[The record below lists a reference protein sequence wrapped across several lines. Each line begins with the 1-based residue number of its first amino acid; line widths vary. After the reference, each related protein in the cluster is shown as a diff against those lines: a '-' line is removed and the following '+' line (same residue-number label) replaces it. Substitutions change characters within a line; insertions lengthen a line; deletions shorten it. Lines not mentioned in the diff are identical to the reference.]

1 MGPPRL
7 LADIGGTRARLGL
20 EVVPGRIEAVA
31 LHSCDDFPGVDALL
45 AAYLRDRGNPPVC
58 HAAIAIANPVAGD
71 AVRMTNRD
79 WSFSV
84 SGLQHTLG
92 FSRLV
97 VMNDM
102 VAMAMA
108 LPRLAPEELHKVGD
122 AGEAGAGVKVLL
134 GPGTGLGVGALV
146 PLSGAADGDTPGTW
160 MPVASEGGHV
170 SFAPADETEC
180 RLLEVLWRRFPHVSA
195 ERIVSGT
202 GIPLLHSALCVV
214 DGVPEEA
221 AATAEDVVARAR
233 ADGDST
239 AARCLSVFS
248 AMLGGIAGNLALAY
262 GARGGVYL
270 SGGVIPRLGELFDA
284 AAFRRRFEA
293 KGRFAAYL
301 AAIPVWRMAAGDDVA
316 LRGAAAELDRV
327 LQTAPAA

>member
-1 MGPPRL
+1 MFSPRL

-20 EVVPGRIEAVA
+20 EVAPGRIDAVA

-45 AAYLRDRGNPPVC
+45 AAYLRDRGSPPVR

-84 SGLQHTLG
+84 SGLQRALD

-108 LPRLAPEELHKVGD
+108 LPRLTPDELRRVGD
-122 AGEAGAGVKVLL
+122 AGEVCAGVKVLL

-146 PLSGAADGDTPGTW
+146 PLRDAAGDDDPGTW
-160 MPVASEGGHV
+160 MPVASEGGHI

-202 GIPLLHSALCVV
+202 GIPLLHAALCVV
-214 DGVPEEA
+214 NGAPEDP
-221 AATAEDVVARAR
+221 AATAEEVVGRAR

-239 AARCLSVFS
+239 AAQCLSVFS
-248 AMLGGIAGNLALAY
+248 AMLGGIAGNLALTY

-270 SGGVIPRLGELFDA
+270 TGGVIPRLGERFDA

-293 KGRFAAYL
+293 KGRFADYL

-327 LQTAPAA
+327 LRSASAA

>member
-1 MGPPRL
+1 MFPPRL
-7 LADIGGTRARLGL
+7 LADIGGTRARIGL
-20 EVVPGRIEAVA
+20 EVAPGRIEAVA

-45 AAYLRDRGNPPVC
+45 AAYLRDRGNPPVR
-58 HAAIAIANPVAGD
+58 HAAIAIANPVSSD

-84 SGLQHTLG
+84 SGLQRALG
-92 FSRLV
+92 FSRLA

-108 LPRLAPEELHKVGD
+108 LPHLAQEELRKVGD
-122 AGEAGAGVKVLL
+122 AGEACAGVKVLL

-146 PLSGAADGDTPGTW
+146 PLADRGDTPGSW

-180 RLLEVLWRRFPHVSA
+180 RLLEVLWRRIPHVSA

-214 DGVPEEA
+214 NGVPEDPA

-233 ADGDST
+233 ANRDST
-239 AARCLSVFS
+239 AAQCLSVFS
-248 AMLGGIAGNLALAY
+248 AMLGGIAGNLALVY

-301 AAIPVWRMAAGDDVA
+301 AAIPVWQMVAGDDVA
-316 LRGAAAELDRV
+316 LRGAAAELDRL
-327 LQTAPAA
+327 LQSATAA

>member
-1 MGPPRL
+1 MFSPRL

-20 EVVPGRIEAVA
+20 EVAPGRIDAIT

-45 AAYLRDRGNPPVC
+45 GAYLRDRGNPPVR

-71 AVRMTNRD
+71 SVRMTNRD

-84 SGLQHTLG
+84 AELQRALG

-108 LPRLAPEELHKVGD
+108 LPRLAPEELCKVGD
-122 AGEAGAGVKVLL
+122 AGASRPGVKVLL

-146 PLSGAADGDTPGTW
+146 PLVAAEDENDPEAW

-202 GIPLLHSALCVV
+202 GIPLLHAALCVV
-214 DGVPEEA
+214 NGVPEDP
-221 AATAEDVVARAR
+221 AATAEDVVRRAR

-248 AMLGGIAGNLALAY
+248 AMLGGIAGNLALVY

-270 SGGVIPRLGELFDA
+270 SGGVIPRLGGLFDV

-293 KGRFAAYL
+293 KGRFTEYL
-301 AAIPVWRMAAGDDVA
+301 AAIPVWRMVGGDDVA
-316 LRGAAAELDRV
+316 LRGAAAELARV
-327 LQTAPAA
+327 LQSVPAA